1 MGVDNGMTIHKS
13 NKKKFIILALILI
26 ILLIT
31 YIFTKDTILKLYK
44 LIMDG
49 PRLKLYLES
58 FGYLSG
64 VVFLIFQILQVLI
77 FIIPGEIIQAAGGYV
92 FGTLLGTL
100 ISLIGI
106 GIGSFILFVISH
118 KYGRNFVEKFVSK
131 DLQSKL
137 ENILSTKRKKLI
149 VFILYLIPGMPK
161 DCLVMICALTNMN
174 SKDFII
180 WSMIGRIPALFL
192 SSYFG
197 ANIASGNHIK
207 AIIICIVAIII
218 TVIVLLYKE
227 KVFKKLKN
235 I

>member
-1 MGVDNGMTIHKS
+1 MNIFKN
-13 NKKKFIILALILI
+13 NKKKFINLAVILI

-31 YIFTKDTILKLYK
+31 YIFTKDSISKFYN

-49 PRLKLYLES
+49 PRLKTYLES

-64 VVFLIFQILQVLI
+64 VVFFIFQILQVII

-92 FGTLLGTL
+92 FGTFLGTL
-100 ISLIGI
+100 ISLLGI
-106 GIGSFILFVISH
+106 GVGSFILFVVSH

-131 DLQSKL
+131 DLQVKI
-137 ENILSTKRKKLI
+137 ENILSTRRKKLI

-174 SKDFII
+174 SRDFITY
-180 WSMIGRIPALFL
+180 SMIGRIPALFL

-207 AIIICIVAIII
+207 AIIICTIVIII
-218 TVIVLLYKE
+218 TVIFLLYRE
-227 KVFKKLKN
+227 KIFEKLKN

>member
-1 MGVDNGMTIHKS
+1 MNIFKS
-13 NKKKFIILALILI
+13 NKKKFIILALIFI

-31 YIFTKDTILKLYK
+31 YIFTKDTILKFYK

-49 PRLKLYLES
+49 PRLKAYLES

-64 VVFLIFQILQVLI
+64 AVFLIFQILQVVI

-92 FGTLLGTL
+92 FGTFLGTL
-100 ISLIGI
+100 ISLVGI
-106 GIGSFILFVISH
+106 GIGSFILFIISH
-118 KYGRNFVEKFVSK
+118 RYGRSFVGKFVSK

-137 ENILSTKRKKLI
+137 ENILSTRRKKLI

-161 DCLVMICALTNMN
+161 DCLVMICALTNMS

-197 ANIASGNHIK
+197 ANIAGGNHIK
-207 AIIICIVAIII
+207 AIIICTVAIII

-227 KVFKKLKN
+227 KVFEKLKD